1 MSSGLKDT
9 LRKRLDENYT
19 AFMESLQVKTAS
31 ELIAMA
37 PEITAAKQC
46 HEELLDACD
55 EDDVAFLLQFDDP
68 LEVVRG
74 FWESEITG
82 YDHSGEMGHMLWE
95 IRDREL
101 YSKEQ
106 LAQPPKDAGEPLSPD
121 TPGENS
127 EKKENVF
134 MSDRIVSQITTD
146 DLRKMSGQEGLILQ
160 GCGSDPQEW
169 VDGINDLLTDAGILL
184 DGSRFENVSV
194 FQHGEVTNLLFP
206 FENVKLDMGKLA
218 MWRLQTHGQFGGTWL
233 SDYVPNRLGGFKK
246 EQAAPQKPKMEL
258 LGRDGNIFSL
268 MGDASQLLQ
277 RAGMA
282 EQNKEMIERVTSCE
296 DYDKALHIISEYV
309 ETELSPTKS
318 EPQKSTKKK
327 ARNTHER

>member
-1 MSSGLKDT
+1 MSDGQKAVLEE
-9 LRKRLDENYT
+9 RLHKNYEDFL
-19 AFMESLQVKTAS
+19 AQLQGKSVS

-55 EDDVAFLLQFDDP
+55 DDDVAFLLQFDDP

-74 FWESEITG
+74 YWESEITG

-106 LAQPPKDAGEPLSPD
+106 LAHPAKDAEELPFTVIQG
-121 TPGENS
+121 
-127 EKKENVF
+127 KKLTKRRNIL
-134 MSDRIVSQITTD
+134 MSDRPISQITTD
-146 DLRKMSGQEGLILQ
+146 DLRKMSDKEGLILQ
-160 GCGSDPQEW
+160 GCGGDLQEW
-169 VDGINDLLTDAGILL
+169 VDGINGLLTDAGILL
-184 DGSRFENVSV
+184 DGSRFENVTA

-206 FENVKLDMGKLA
+206 FEDVKLDMGKLA
-218 MWRLQTHGQFGGTWL
+218 MWRIQTHGQFGGTWL

-282 EQNKEMIERVTSCE
+282 EQNKEMIERVTACE